1 MIKDATNGI
10 VDADICIVGAGA
22 AGLALA
28 AEFLDSSTR
37 IVVLESGAESSAPDS
52 DPLYE
57 FESSAFPVTHESRR
71 RAYGGTTTTW
81 AGRWKRLDPIDFEKR
96 PWVPSSGWPIS
107 YESLLPYYVR
117 ASALLG
123 IGPYTADPR
132 STLIPH
138 SDLLEP
144 IAFEFQAG
152 DKRHWG
158 KLFRDRLYASR
169 PIEVY
174 TQAHVL
180 SLKHTGNR
188 VTEVE
193 AKTDTGTL
201 TVKAK
206 QFVLALGG
214 IETPRLMLISRIG
227 NNQVG
232 RYYMDHPKG
241 AFGTIE
247 GIGTLD
253 LSESALYEGNGA
265 SRIGFRLTEDTQ
277 RKMETLNS
285 HIALEPVAEASK
297 VARAFAKLAPGRTSA
312 VARVYNYLEQAPI
325 ESNRVTLSDT
335 KDAFGNARAVVHWT
349 VGADTE
355 FSALA
360 LHRALAEEVE
370 RLGIGR
376 FRASATKSLRDASHH
391 MGTTRMGTNPR
402 DSVVDSECKVHGI
415 DNLYVAGPSVFPT
428 GGSAGPTATIAALSI
443 RLADHLKSQI

>member
-1 MIKDATNGI
+1 M
-10 VDADICIVGAGA
+10 
-22 AGLALA
+22 
-28 AEFLDSSTR
+28 
-37 IVVLESGAESSAPDS
+37 
-52 DPLYE
+52 
-57 FESSAFPVTHESRR
+57 
-71 RAYGGTTTTW
+71 
-81 AGRWKRLDPIDFEKR
+81 
-96 PWVPSSGWPIS
+96 
-107 YESLLPYYVR
+107 
-117 ASALLG
+117 
-123 IGPYTADPR
+123 
-132 STLIPH
+132 
-138 SDLLEP
+138 
-144 IAFEFQAG
+144 
-152 DKRHWG
+152 
-158 KLFRDRLYASR
+158 
-169 PIEVY
+169 
-174 TQAHVL
+174 L